1 MCYILKEKMVYYL
14 FLNGKIPS
22 FAKIFMQINVYEK
35 VLIFIIIANLIIY
48 LMLR

>member
-14 FLNGKIPS
+14 FLNGKISS

-35 VLIFIIIANLIIY
+35 VLISIIANLIIY
-48 LMLR
+48 LMF